1 MRFYLSDF
9 KTFIHN
15 MKKSYIFYLS
25 LCIALAS
32 SFNLRAQ
39 AQNWTD
45 FGAILSQLDSAKRA
59 DYLRNLVSLQNAAK
73 LGLFDF
79 SPAMDSLNLAAG
91 AGIDPTTGLNTQL
104 PSITLGR
111 DTLEFLLNGANLS
124 SLDSLSILNE
134 YDFLTGVWTT
144 RSDSLYQV
152 FENNSA
158 AFDNANLINGT
169 GYPVTQQQYGA
180 TLDSSKVNLLN
191 GFTNSQPNGVGN
203 VSSSINQLF
212 SPQNFTQLE
221 IFGGRQSATA
231 AYYRFAY
238 EVNVPVIGVR
248 SVEQFDRTWEPR
260 WRAQGSWFIAEPQFS
275 GENSDPTL
283 QKNTPFMFNGNF
295 DMMYNPEISS
305 GVRLITLMGVDMATY
320 APQHRNSAIPATL
333 DNRGFTTGWGPVIGA
348 GLATTIGG
356 VTVYGLSTLSYGDV
370 VQPNAALTKY
380 RYRSS
385 RIEAGIRLANA
396 ATLRYEIGLSNNWAN
411 DGNKHV
417 RYNQITVGLPTS
429 GLFH

>member
-1 MRFYLSDF
+1 MA
-9 KTFIHN
+9 T
-15 MKKSYIFYLS
+15 
-25 LCIALAS
+25 

-39 AQNWTD
+39 AQDWTD

-73 LGLFDF
+73 LGIFNFD
-79 SPAMDSLNLAAG
+79 PAMDSLNLAAG
-91 AGIDPTTGLNTQL
+91 SGIDPTTGLNTQL

-111 DTLEFLLNGANLS
+111 DTLEFLLNAANLS
-124 SLDSLSILNE
+124 NLDSLSILNE
-134 YDFLTGVWTT
+134 YDFLTGFWTT

-152 FENNSA
+152 FENNST
-158 AFDNANLINGT
+158 AFDNAHLIDQT

-180 TLDSSKVNLLN
+180 AVDSSTTNLLN
-191 GFTNSQPNGVGN
+191 GFANSQPNGVGN
-203 VSSSINQLF
+203 FQSGLNQLF

-238 EVNVPVIGVR
+238 EVNVPVVGVR

-260 WRAQGSWFIAEPQFS
+260 WRAQGSWFIDTPQFS

-305 GVRLITLMGVDMATY
+305 GLRLITLLGIDLATY
-320 APQHRNSAIPATL
+320 APPHRNSAVPATL
-333 DNRGFTTGWGPVIGA
+333 DNRGFTTGWGPVIGG
-348 GLATTIGG
+348 GLATTIGS

-370 VQPNAALTKY
+370 VQSDAAVTKY

-417 RYNQITVGLPTS
+417 RYNQFTVGLPTS